1 MEQDQ
6 EAAGKG
12 HRVVSFD
19 REPMQTKSK
28 SKEEPDPADE
38 DSDFEPLQPLTDTTE
53 KYQFVLTLSTQM
65 KRKKIENKG

>member
-28 SKEEPDPADE
+28 SKEEPDPGDE